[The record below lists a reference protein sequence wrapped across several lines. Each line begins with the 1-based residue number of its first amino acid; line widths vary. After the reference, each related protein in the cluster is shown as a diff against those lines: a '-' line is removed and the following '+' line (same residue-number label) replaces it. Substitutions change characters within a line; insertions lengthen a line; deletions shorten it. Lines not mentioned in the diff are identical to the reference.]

1 MNPINQDEIISILE
15 EDRAKLVL
23 EDYFNTKLI
32 KTDKYHPMD
41 FIDEQSNYYE
51 IKSRRN
57 NYNRYNTT
65 MITTNK
71 IKFCKRDSTKQYYFV
86 FCFSDGDYIYHYNS
100 KDYFEFGLGGRTD
113 RGIDEIK
120 QYCYIPINLLKKIEI
135 NI

>member
-1 MNPINQDEIISILE
+1 
-15 EDRAKLVL
+15 
-23 EDYFNTKLI
+23 
-32 KTDKYHPMD
+32 MD

-57 NYNRYNTT
+57 NYNKYNTT

-120 QYCYIPINLLKKIEI
+120 QYCYIPINLLTKIEI
-135 NI
+135 NMFIINHCNLFMSFFIIIYLCLI

>member
-1 MNPINQDEIISILE
+1 MNPINQDEIISIME

-32 KTDKYHPMD
+32 KTDKFHPMD

-57 NYNRYNTT
+57 KYNKYNTT

-71 IKFCKRDSTKQYYFV
+71 IKFCKSDCTKQYYFV

-113 RGIDEIK
+113 RGIYEIN
-120 QYCYIPINLLKKIEI
+120 QYCYIPINLLKRIEI